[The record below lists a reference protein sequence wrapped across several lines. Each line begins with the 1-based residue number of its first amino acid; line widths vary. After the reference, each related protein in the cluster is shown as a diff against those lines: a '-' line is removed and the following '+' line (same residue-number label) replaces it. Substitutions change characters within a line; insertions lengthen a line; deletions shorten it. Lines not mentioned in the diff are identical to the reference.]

1 MDDFEFQGTEM
12 EILLND
18 LKWVNKWLGGNKVTL
33 TGIRRL
39 LKSVNNKNSITIL
52 DLGCG
57 DGELL
62 RVCSDVL
69 KFHNVKVKYIG
80 LDANQYIIE
89 EAIKRSKGYRDIT
102 FGRMDVFSE
111 EFKELEYDIVL
122 CTLFLHH
129 FKNSDIENLLKN
141 TMAKAKVGVVV
152 NDLERN
158 RLAFVLFKIV
168 STLFVRTKSARNDG
182 LISIAR
188 AFKKDELI
196 AFSEKIKGKH
206 RIRWKWAFRY
216 QWIIQRI

>member
-1 MDDFEFQGTEM
+1 M
-12 EILLND
+12 EKLLSD

-33 TGIRRL
+33 NGIRRL
-39 LKSVNNKNSITIL
+39 LKTTGNKNSITIL

-57 DGELL
+57 DGEML

-69 KFHNVKVKYIG
+69 KLHDVKLRFIG
-80 LDANQYIIE
+80 VDANPFIIN
-89 EAIKRSKGYRDIT
+89 EAVKRSKDYADIT
-102 FGRMDVFSE
+102 FNSIDVFSE
-111 EFKELEYDIVL
+111 EYEELECDIVL

-129 FKNSDIENLLKN
+129 FKNSEIENILIN
-141 TMAKAKVGVVV
+141 TMKKAKVGVVV
-152 NDLERN
+152 NDLERS

-168 STLFVRTKSARNDG
+168 STLFVRTKTARIDG

-188 AFKKDELI
+188 AFKKDELV

-216 QWIIQRI
+216 QWIIQRL